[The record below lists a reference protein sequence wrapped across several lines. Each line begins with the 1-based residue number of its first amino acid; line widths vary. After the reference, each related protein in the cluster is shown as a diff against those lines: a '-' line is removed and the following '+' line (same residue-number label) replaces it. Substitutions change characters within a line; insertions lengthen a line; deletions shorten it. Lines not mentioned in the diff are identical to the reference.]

1 MSRTHRNR
9 PVSWSSPRRVQGRR
23 RQNQLRQ
30 EIEEEMT
37 FNSNVMPKRFGAGR
51 PKDKPEVEQERPEE
65 PEKADSSA
73 ADEDD

>member
-1 MSRTHRNR
+1 
-9 PVSWSSPRRVQGRR
+9 
-23 RQNQLRQ
+23 
-30 EIEEEMT
+30 MT